1 MGEGNLEEFAVA
13 LQGEGPLRG
22 YLEGFEEHFKAVTA
36 SETVESLSS
45 VLPDVDKAVITEEFG
60 EDLAFV
66 QPWGFE
72 LNEISVPTMI
82 WQGEADLMVPFAHR
96 EWLASRLPL
105 ATVHLEQ
112 GQGHLSLGV
121 GALDRMLD
129 EPVSVL

>member
-1 MGEGNLEEFAVA
+1 M
-13 LQGEGPLRG
+13 
-22 YLEGFEEHFKAVTA
+22 
-36 SETVESLSS
+36 
-45 VLPDVDKAVITEEFG
+45 LPDVDKAVITEEFG

-82 WQGEADLMVPFAHR
+82 WPGEVGLMVPFAHG
-96 EWLASRLPL
+96 EWLASRVPL

-129 EPVSVL
+129 ELVSVL

>member
-1 MGEGNLEEFAVA
+1 
-13 LQGEGPLRG
+13 
-22 YLEGFEEHFKAVTA
+22 
-36 SETVESLSS
+36 
-45 VLPDVDKAVITEEFG
+45 
-60 EDLAFV
+60 
-66 QPWGFE
+66 
-72 LNEISVPTMI
+72 MI
-82 WQGEADLMVPFAHR
+82 WQGEADLMVPFVHG